1 MKAIHP
7 AGCDAS
13 HDVYT
18 AAVILNL
25 YIPLFEVYWWLSG
38 LLRDVLV
45 CCWVESSILLDCK
58 MAIPR
63 GTGRSYGI
71 R

>member
-1 MKAIHP
+1 MKVIHP

-18 AAVILNL
+18 AAVIINL
-25 YIPLFEVYWWLSG
+25 YIPLLKVYWWLSG

-45 CCWVESSILLDCK
+45 CCWVTWVESSILLD
-58 MAIPR
+58 AFF
-63 GTGRSYGI
+63 
-71 R
+71 